1 MLAGIWPIVLVVG
14 EFLIQL
20 VLIGFILLRRRPHS
34 ASTLAWIVIIMVL
47 PLLGIIGYLL
57 VGEIRLGQRRI
68 KRHRAI
74 LGQLARLRTLRSDA
88 ADVLQPNVPAP
99 FRPIATLAEAVG
111 NNSAVGGNGFQLIGD
126 TDLFIESLVEDID
139 AAKHHCH
146 LLFYIFLNDFSGRRT
161 AAALMRAAARRVS
174 CRLLVDAVGSRAFLR
189 SDLRH
194 EMEEA
199 GVRVVEALHANPLR
213 MLFARLDL
221 RNHRK
226 IAIID
231 GVIGYLGSHNIA
243 DAQFAIKRKYAP
255 WIDAQVRVEGPVTRD
270 LQRLFI
276 EDWYM
281 DTDESLDEVL
291 SIEPPVVPRGVAT
304 QIMATGPN
312 SYNEALR
319 QLNLTAFHTAREE
332 LILTTPYFVPDE
344 ATAMALRTA
353 ARRGVETT
361 MIFPAR
367 NDSPFVAAAS
377 RSHYEPL
384 LEAGVRIYEYEKGLL
399 HAKTLTLDRSLALIT
414 TANLDRRSF
423 ELNFEV
429 SMLVFDSDFASELR
443 FLQTSYLSDAR
454 PVDLATWQR
463 RPWPAKLWQN
473 AAGTLGPLL

>member
-1 MLAGIWPIVLVVG
+1 MLAGIWPIILVVG

-34 ASTLAWIVIIMVL
+34 ASTLAWIVIILVL
-47 PLLGIIGYLL
+47 PLLGIVGYLL

-74 LGQLARLRTLRSDA
+74 LGQLGRLRTLRRDA
-88 ADVLQPNVPAP
+88 AEVLQPDVPAP
-99 FRPIATLAEAVG
+99 FRPLATLAEAVG
-111 NNSAVGGNGFQLIGD
+111 NNSVVGGNGFQLISN

-139 AAKHHCH
+139 AAEHHCH

-161 AAALMRAAARRVS
+161 AAALMRAAARGVS
-174 CRLLVDAVGSRAFLR
+174 CRLLVDAVGSRTFLR
-189 SDLRH
+189 SDLRR

-243 DAQFAIKRKYAP
+243 DAQFAIKPRYAP

-281 DTDESLDEVL
+281 DTDESLDEVM
-291 SIEPPVVPRGVAT
+291 SIEPPAVPKGVAM

-367 NDSPFVAAAS
+367 NDSPLVAAAS

-443 FLQTSYLSDAR
+443 FLQTSYLSDSR
-454 PVDLATWQR
+454 PVDLATWRR

-473 AAGTLGPLL
+473 AAGTLAPLL

>member
-1 MLAGIWPIVLVVG
+1 MLAGAWPIIAVVG
-14 EFLIQL
+14 EFLAQL

-34 ASTLAWIVIIMVL
+34 ATTLAWIVVILVL
-47 PLLGIIGYLL
+47 PLLGFVGYLL
-57 VGEIRLGQRRI
+57 LGEVRLGQRRI

-74 LGQLARLRTLRSDA
+74 LGRLDQMQTLRQDA
-88 ADVLQPNVPAP
+88 AEVLQPNVPALY
-99 FRPIATLAEAVG
+99 RPIATLAEAVG
-111 NNSAVGGNGFQLIGD
+111 NSSAVGGNGFQLIGD
-126 TDLFIESLVEDID
+126 TDLFIESLVDDID
-139 AAKHHCH
+139 EAQHHCH
-146 LLFYIFLNDFSGRRT
+146 LLFYIFLTDFNGRRT
-161 AAALMRAAARRVS
+161 AAALMRAAQRGIACRV
-174 CRLLVDAVGSRAFLR
+174 LVDAVGSRTFLK
-189 SDLRH
+189 SDLRR
-194 EMEEA
+194 EMEGS
-199 GVRVVEALHANPLR
+199 GVRVVEALHANLLR
-213 MLFARLDL
+213 MLFARMDL

-226 IAIID
+226 IAVID

-243 DAQFAIKRKYAP
+243 DAEFAIKPRYAP
-255 WIDAQVRVEGPVTRD
+255 WIDAQVRVQGPVARD

-276 EDWYM
+276 EDWFM
-281 DTDESLDEVL
+281 DTDEVLDSVL
-291 SIEPPVVPRGVAT
+291 SINPPVMPGGVAT

-332 LILTTPYFVPDE
+332 LIVTTPYFVPDE

-361 MIFPAR
+361 LILPAR
-367 NDSPFVAAAS
+367 NDSPLVAAAS

-384 LEAGVRIYEYEKGLL
+384 LEAGVKIYEYEKGLL

-429 SMLVFDSDFASELR
+429 SMLVFDSNFASELR
-443 FLQTSYLSDAR
+443 FLQTSYLNDSR
-454 PVDLATWQR
+454 RVNLASWR
-463 RPWPAKLWQN
+463 KRPWPAKLWQN

>member
-1 MLAGIWPIVLVVG
+1 
-14 EFLIQL
+14 
-20 VLIGFILLRRRPHS
+20 
-34 ASTLAWIVIIMVL
+34 
-47 PLLGIIGYLL
+47 
-57 VGEIRLGQRRI
+57 
-68 KRHRAI
+68 
-74 LGQLARLRTLRSDA
+74 
-88 ADVLQPNVPAP
+88 
-99 FRPIATLAEAVG
+99 
-111 NNSAVGGNGFQLIGD
+111 
-126 TDLFIESLVEDID
+126 
-139 AAKHHCH
+139 
-146 LLFYIFLNDFSGRRT
+146 
-161 AAALMRAAARRVS
+161 
-174 CRLLVDAVGSRAFLR
+174 
-189 SDLRH
+189 
-194 EMEEA
+194 
-199 GVRVVEALHANPLR
+199 
-213 MLFARLDL
+213 
-221 RNHRK
+221 
-226 IAIID
+226 
-231 GVIGYLGSHNIA
+231 
-243 DAQFAIKRKYAP
+243 
-255 WIDAQVRVEGPVTRD
+255 
-270 LQRLFI
+270 
-276 EDWYM
+276 
-281 DTDESLDEVL
+281 
-291 SIEPPVVPRGVAT
+291 
-304 QIMATGPN
+304 MATGPN